1 MEAPLS
7 SLAKRPNLSKNV
19 SVDLCDLLTCS
30 ICNEIMFDCVSIQ
43 PCLHSYCRH
52 CLLQWRAVDNICP
65 LCRCN
70 ILGYGKNHQL
80 GCIIEEYLKRHPES
94 QKSAEE
100 KEKIRC
106 SLDSLQTE
114 LPRVNDT
121 DATSPSNS
129 YDGSSNESQDST
141 HVSPVSQ
148 TAFHL
153 WYFHADTNAYIEE
166 AQISKLAFSLID
178 HQTSTVLYVKMMHP
192 TNSHY
197 SNKNKH
203 EHRGTGVHRSGYEK
217 KLA

>member
-178 HQTSTVLYVKMMHP
+178 HQTSTVL
-192 TNSHY
+192 
-197 SNKNKH
+197 NKNKH